1 MGTADTGQTIEIRES
16 VRVPPGESQLV
27 RLGIGEL
34 GSGNYRYL
42 TCNMA
47 QSYSCKRSIGF
58 LNHGEGPY

>member
-1 MGTADTGQTIEIRES
+1 MECRIVGTADTGQTIEIRES

-47 QSYSCKRSIGF
+47 QS
-58 LNHGEGPY
+58 